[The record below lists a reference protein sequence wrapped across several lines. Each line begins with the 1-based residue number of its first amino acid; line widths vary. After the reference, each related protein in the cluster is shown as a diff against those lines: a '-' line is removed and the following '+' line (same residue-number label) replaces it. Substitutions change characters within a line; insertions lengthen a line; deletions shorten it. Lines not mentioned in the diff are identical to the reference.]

1 MRRENGMTDPPPKR
15 NSLCL
20 SVFDQLAKSSKWIN
34 LKTKNRPQ
42 QRAVRKHRK
51 HPWCEKESMPHL
63 DSIDGAKKTTICSV
77 LRVIWNW
84 SEWDRLWGHQGT
96 ATIYSRRVIW
106 VFWWGEAVAS
116 GEGCGFPKTGERAA
130 VMVKIVVWGEFCFPG
145 KLYQENAT
153 YHLPISCMFAVPKTI
168 SSRWVLLLENLQKI
182 TNSPALSFT
191 NLLCYCCGFALHLHL
206 Q

>member
-84 SEWDRLWGHQGT
+84 SEWDRLWGHQGI
-96 ATIYSRRVIW
+96 ATIYSRRIIW
-106 VFWWGEAVAS
+106 VFWWGGAVAS
-116 GEGCGFPKTGERAA
+116 GGMWVSQDRGSRGLPLWLGLLFEVNFVFRASYTKK
-130 VMVKIVVWGEFCFPG
+130 MQLTI
-145 KLYQENAT
+145 YQS
-153 YHLPISCMFAVPKTI
+153 LVC
-168 SSRWVLLLENLQKI
+168 
-182 TNSPALSFT
+182 
-191 NLLCYCCGFALHLHL
+191 LLCQKL
-206 Q
+206 

>member
-1 MRRENGMTDPPPKR
+1 MQCTANVIAIGQLCMFFILFHYDYEFVFSRSSVNSLGATTTTTMQRENGIADPPPKW

-77 LRVIWNW
+77 LSVIWNW
-84 SEWDRLWGHQGT
+84 SEWDRLWGHQGI
-96 ATIYSRRVIW
+96 ATIYSRRIIW
-106 VFWWGEAVAS
+106 VFWCGGAVAS
-116 GEGCGFPKTGERAA
+116 GGMWVSQDRGVGCR
-130 VMVKIVVWGEFCFPG
+130 
-145 KLYQENAT
+145 
-153 YHLPISCMFAVPKTI
+153 
-168 SSRWVLLLENLQKI
+168 
-182 TNSPALSFT
+182 
-191 NLLCYCCGFALHLHL
+191 CG
-206 Q
+206 